1 VPSRRSALPCLSSL
15 RLLLLPVLASTTF
28 IGCTKQDDADGAD
41 VPDAATVLRD
51 AGGADRVPE
60 APSPDGGTA
69 TSDAAVD
76 ALPSD
81 GGTRDGAS
89 TPGDAGADA
98 GSSNALLAAL
108 RTQSMFSSKATG
120 AATWLVN
127 GDSGAARGQ
136 IGSDMNAAGKSKFPV
151 FTLYHFN
158 KESNT
163 SASAYHDWVSAIADE
178 IGKHDGNAV
187 VVVEPDSFALNNV
200 AGVDGVLDDA
210 VAVLKQKAPN
220 AAVFLDIGHSNWLSA
235 GGVVSRAKGYPH
247 YAQLDGFA
255 SNTSNFQPEPNEEAY
270 AKNLYAQSG
279 KPVIIDSSRN
289 GLGTVPT
296 TIHNPPADQWKPGP
310 TFAFHPE
317 DSGVLFNYYNKPSNE
332 ND

>member
-1 VPSRRSALPCLSSL
+1 M
-15 RLLLLPVLASTTF
+15 
-28 IGCTKQDDADGAD
+28 GCTKQDDADDAG

-51 AGGADRVPE
+51 AGSADRVQE
-60 APSPDGGTA
+60 APTPDGGAA
-69 TSDAAVD
+69 TGDASRTD
-76 ALPSD
+76 ALAAE
-81 GGTRDGAS
+81 GGARDGAS
-89 TPGDAGADA
+89 SSSDAAGDATSA
-98 GSSNALLAAL
+98 NPLLAAL
-108 RTQSMFSSKATG
+108 RTQSMFSSKGTG

-136 IGSDMNAAGKSKFPV
+136 IGSDMNSAGKSKFPV

-200 AGVDGVLDDA
+200 SGVDGVLDDA

-270 AKNLYAQSG
+270 AKNLYLQSG

-296 TIHNPPADQWKPGP
+296 TIYNPPADQWKPGP
-310 TFAFHPE
+310 TFAFHAE